1 MQKIH
6 EEIYWKGSF
15 IIQMGYF
22 SYLQNFASNKRRQ
35 WSDCLYLAKQFWKL
49 YSFKCSSSSSHKQRQ
64 NGAFIHAWGSERV
77 CECLCLYVY
86 KRIFAKIVYIMKFTA
101 WLHLLLH
108 GFRKI
113 IRRRNYC
120 SDSVLDYFDLL
131 LIDKCH
137 TALSRIHD
145 LFATIFIIII
155 CECY

>member
-1 MQKIH
+1 
-6 EEIYWKGSF
+6 
-15 IIQMGYF
+15 MGYF
-22 SYLQNFASNKRRQ
+22 SYLQNLACNKRRQ

-120 SDSVLDYFDLL
+120 SYSVLDYFDLL

-137 TALSRIHD
+137 TALQFDPNKSSCFFKPYTWFVCNYFYHYNLRM
-145 LFATIFIIII
+145 
-155 CECY
+155 

>member
-120 SDSVLDYFDLL
+120 SDSVLDYFDLM
-131 LIDKCH
+131 LIDKYH
-137 TALSRIHD
+137 RAYNEIGIL
-145 LFATIFIIII
+145 
-155 CECY
+155 

>member
-49 YSFKCSSSSSHKQRQ
+49 YSFKCSSSSSSHKQRQ

-113 IRRRNYC
+113 IRWRNYC

-131 LIDKCH
+131 LIEKYYI
-137 TALSRIHD
+137 ALNYEIWS
-145 LFATIFIIII
+145 L
-155 CECY
+155 